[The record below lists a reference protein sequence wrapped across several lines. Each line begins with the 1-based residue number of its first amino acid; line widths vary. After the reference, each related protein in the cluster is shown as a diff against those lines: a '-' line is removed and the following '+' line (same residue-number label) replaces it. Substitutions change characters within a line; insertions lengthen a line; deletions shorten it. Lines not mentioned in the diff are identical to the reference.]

1 LIGPRSA
8 RGLAEDALHGPSW
21 TERSVVLVLAGLA
34 ASALAWSAVS
44 EIDIRARGT
53 GQVVT
58 ASATQVVQHLEG
70 GIVTEIKVKNGD
82 HVKRGQLLVR
92 LSPTN
97 VQGELKEI
105 EAQSVGLLAA
115 AIRLEAEATGRDPV
129 FPAEL
134 RKRAATVVKGEEALH
149 ELRLAALQSQL
160 DVLEAE
166 LREKRS
172 ALQEFEARVP
182 TIRETMR
189 MITTQEAEIRHL
201 VESNAASPQ
210 ELIQLQK
217 EYAQQKIQLTV
228 AQESIPGARAAVAA
242 AQRRVKEKR
251 TTFAAEAQQQLTE
264 NRTKFMALQGTLES
278 RKEKV
283 QRTVVTSPVDGVVK
297 TMHVTTVGEVV
308 APGRTIAEIVP
319 IGDSL
324 EIEARI
330 SPNDIGFVTPGQP
343 VDVRLSA
350 FDYAIYG
357 SLHGKVAR
365 ISPDTVRDEAD
376 PRLIFYRVM
385 VQTDRN
391 YLQGRTGKLS
401 IMPGMLA
408 EVDIQT
414 GRRTVLD
421 YFLKPL
427 TRAQATALRER

>member
-1 LIGPRSA
+1 MESPTFGRP
-8 RGLAEDALHGPSW
+8 
-21 TERSVVLVLAGLA
+21 
-34 ASALAWSAVS
+34 
-44 EIDIRARGT
+44 
-53 GQVVT
+53 
-58 ASATQVVQHLEG
+58 
-70 GIVTEIKVKNGD
+70 
-82 HVKRGQLLVR
+82 LVR
-92 LSPTN
+92 
-97 VQGELKEI
+97 
-105 EAQSVGLLAA
+105 
-115 AIRLEAEATGRDPV
+115 
-129 FPAEL
+129 
-134 RKRAATVVKGEEALH
+134 
-149 ELRLAALQSQL
+149 
-160 DVLEAE
+160 
-166 LREKRS
+166 KRS
-172 ALQEFEARVP
+172 C
-182 TIRETMR
+182 
-189 MITTQEAEIRHL
+189 
-201 VESNAASPQ
+201 
-210 ELIQLQK
+210 
-217 EYAQQKIQLTV
+217 
-228 AQESIPGARAAVAA
+228 
-242 AQRRVKEKR
+242 
-251 TTFAAEAQQQLTE
+251 
-264 NRTKFMALQGTLES
+264 
-278 RKEKV
+278 
-283 QRTVVTSPVDGVVK
+283 
-297 TMHVTTVGEVV
+297 
-308 APGRTIAEIVP
+308 APPIAEIVP